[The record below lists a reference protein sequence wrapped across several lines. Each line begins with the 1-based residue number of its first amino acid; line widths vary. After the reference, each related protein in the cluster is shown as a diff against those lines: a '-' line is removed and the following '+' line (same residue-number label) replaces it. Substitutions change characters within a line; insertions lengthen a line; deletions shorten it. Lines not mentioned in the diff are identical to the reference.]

1 MKTINNSIT
10 EYLDQAEVLQRG
22 RRRSLSCRS
31 VLTAARR
38 FTLVSH
44 HLKQR
49 VSSSAE
55 RVTSLGQDWHRPCLK
70 CDRCKKTLSPGS
82 HSEHEGKPYCTKPC
96 YQSLFGPKGY
106 GTVASSHVYR

>member
-1 MKTINNSIT
+1 M
-10 EYLDQAEVLQRG
+10 RG

>member
-1 MKTINNSIT
+1 M
-10 EYLDQAEVLQRG
+10 AEVLQRG